1 MQTNIPKASPYKL
14 RQDPS
19 NPRARI
25 YKHYKKGL
33 EKTKS
38 SQEVANETNCR
49 ADIGDGQAGLAA
61 RQLLSESL
69 VAAGASFGDSSA
81 PGAAKGKGKGK
92 RKGEKGPRQATRSAV
107 L

>member
-38 SQEVANETNCR
+38 SQEVANETKCR

-81 PGAAKGKGKGK
+81 AKGKGKGK

>member
-38 SQEVANETNCR
+38 SQEVANETKCR